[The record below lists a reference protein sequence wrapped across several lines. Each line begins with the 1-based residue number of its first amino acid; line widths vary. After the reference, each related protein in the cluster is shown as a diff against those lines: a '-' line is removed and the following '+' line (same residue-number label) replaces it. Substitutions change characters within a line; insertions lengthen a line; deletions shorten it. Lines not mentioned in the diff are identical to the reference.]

1 VSRRPT
7 LADLAADPQLRGVLV
22 QHAER
27 GAWVQLGLRGVLG
40 FLCAAAVA
48 FVPPDRDRG
57 AMAVAVA
64 GYAAFAVAAVAWTR
78 RGGLAVLRLGW
89 LALFGD
95 LAGLVALTLL
105 AGRSAEQS
113 WTLDVVVDGFF
124 LLPLLAATQLRP
136 LVCAAVVV
144 PTGGAYLA
152 AGLATHVANG
162 EPPASVLVRTVAL
175 AGLAAGAVA
184 LSAVQRS
191 RVLTIGGLVGDRAR
205 LLADL
210 VDLEGRQRRQ
220 LSEQLHDGALQYVLA
235 ARMDLDDVR
244 DDLREGADPA
254 AVERVDQ
261 ALTRSA
267 GLLRTTVGELYPALL
282 ERAGLPGALRQ
293 AVTSAADRGGLVA
306 TVDDSGWPAG
316 VRTPAD
322 PLVYTTAR
330 ELLANVVRHAQ
341 ARTLRVALALGDGRV
356 RLTVA
361 DDGVGIPAGELDRKL
376 AGGHIGVASHRAR
389 VAAAGGELDLHP
401 GRDGGTV
408 AALTVPA
415 TVDRPPAA

>member
-1 VSRRPT
+1 
-7 LADLAADPQLRGVLV
+7 
-22 QHAER
+22 
-27 GAWVQLGLRGVLG
+27 
-40 FLCAAAVA
+40 
-48 FVPPDRDRG
+48 
-57 AMAVAVA
+57 
-64 GYAAFAVAAVAWTR
+64 VAWTR

-136 LVCAAVVV
+136 LVCAAVVA
-144 PTGGAYLA
+144 PTGAAYLA

-175 AGLAAGAVA
+175 VGLAAGAVA

-205 LLADL
+205 LLTDL

-244 DDLREGADPA
+244 EDLRDGADPA

-261 ALTRSA
+261 ALARSA
-267 GLLRTTVGELYPALL
+267 ELLRTTVGELYPALL
-282 ERAGLPGALRQ
+282 ERAGLPSALHQ

-306 TVDDSGWPAG
+306 TLDDSGWPAG
-316 VRTPAD
+316 ARTPAD

-341 ARTLRVALALGDGRV
+341 ARTVRVVLALTDGRV

-376 AGGHIGVASHRAR
+376 ADGHIGVASHRAR
-389 VAAAGGELDLHP
+389 VAAAGGELELHR

-408 AALTVPA
+408 AALSVP
-415 TVDRPPAA
+415 TGTDRPQGA

>member
-1 VSRRPT
+1 VQHAQRGARVQ
-7 LADLAADPQLRGVLV
+7 LALRGVLV
-22 QHAER
+22 LF
-27 GAWVQLGLRGVLG
+27 G
-40 FLCAAAVA
+40 AAAVA

-57 AMAVAVA
+57 AMAAVVA
-64 GYAAFAVAAVAWTR
+64 GYALFAVAAVAWAR

-95 LAGLVALTLL
+95 LAALVVLTLL
-105 AGRSAEQS
+105 AGRSAAQS
-113 WTLDVVVDGFF
+113 WTVDVVVDGFF
-124 LLPLLAATQLRP
+124 LVPLLAATQLRP

-152 AGLATHVANG
+152 AGLATAGANG
-162 EPPASVLVRTVAL
+162 EPPASVLVRTLAL
-175 AGLAAGAVA
+175 AGLAAGAVG

-191 RVLTIGGLVGDRAR
+191 RVRTIGGLVGHGAR

-244 DDLREGADPA
+244 DDRRVGAPPA
-254 AVERVDQ
+254 ALERVDQ

-267 GLLRTTVGELYPALL
+267 ELLRATVGELYPALL

-293 AVTSAADRGGLVA
+293 AVTAAADRGGLAA

-316 VRTPAD
+316 ARTPAD

-341 ARTLRVALALGDGRV
+341 ARSVRVAVALADGRV

-361 DDGVGIPAGELDRKL
+361 DDGVGIPDGELARKL
-376 AGGHIGVASHRAR
+376 DRGHIGLASHRAR
-389 VAAAGGELDLHP
+389 VAAAGGELELYP
-401 GRDGGTV
+401 GPGGGTV
-408 AALTVPA
+408 ATLTVPA
-415 TVDRPPAA
+415 TANRPPGA